1 MMDAVR
7 ALEGLGGVAR
17 RGQLAAL
24 GVSGSALSAAVGCGS
39 VERVSRGV
47 FALPA
52 ADPSLL
58 AARCAKAEL
67 ACISAAAWHGL
78 WVLRSPAR
86 VHVSVNHGRS
96 LPSDFLVHR
105 LPGTPTLADV
115 CIQCLRCLPALD
127 ALCVVECAV
136 ATDRVSLQELRGRL
150 QGHRDS
156 GARRTVALIN
166 PMSQSIIETVARF
179 HLLEAGLTVQTQ
191 VHRQGVGRL
200 DLLVEGR
207 LGVEVDGRQFHSGP
221 EEFAEDRRR
230 WNLLTI
236 GGTRVLRVTYA
247 MVVHHPEQFLALVR
261 SALADIPRS

>member
-1 MMDAVR
+1 MDVVR
-7 ALEGLGGVAR
+7 ALEDMGGVAR
-17 RGQLAAL
+17 RRQLAAL
-24 GVSGSALSAAVGCGS
+24 GVSGAALSSAVGRAS

-86 VHVSVNHGRS
+86 VHVSVNHGRD
-96 LPSDFLVHR
+96 LPPQFRVHR
-105 LPGTPTLADV
+105 LSGTPTLADV
-115 CIQCLRCLPALD
+115 CVQALRCLPELD
-127 ALCVVECAV
+127 ALCIVECAV
-136 ATDRVSLQELRGRL
+136 ATDRVTLQELRDRL
-150 QGHRDS
+150 QGRRDA
-156 GARRTVALIN
+156 GARRIVARIDPL
-166 PMSQSIIETVARF
+166 SQSIIETVARF

-191 VHRQGVGRL
+191 VHRPGVGRL
-200 DLLVEGR
+200 DLFVEGR
-207 LGVEVDGRQFHSGP
+207 LGVEVDGRRFHSGP

-261 SALADIPRS
+261 SGLADTPRS